1 MRFLKLFKMGLIAV
15 VFVYCNV
22 VFAKPVRFRQFIFFY
37 TSGCDYCHQMADVLQ
52 KIGTK
57 HRLHII
63 AISDDGIKI
72 PQFPRAIVDKE
83 LMNKFKIVAFPVLIA
98 VDLQKKEFELLC
110 NGLEQEYLVE
120 AKMLAWM
127 NNA

>member
-1 MRFLKLFKMGLIAV
+1 MGII
-15 VFVYCNV
+15 FVYCNIG
-22 VFAKPVRFRQFIFFY
+22 FAVPTKGKQFIFFY
-37 TSGCDYCHQMADVLQ
+37 TSGCDYCHHMADILQ

-57 HRLHII
+57 HRFHII

-72 PQFPRAIVDKE
+72 PQFPNVITDKE

-98 VDLQKKEFELLC
+98 VDLHKKEFELLC